1 MNETVPKNIAEAL
14 VVLEKIYDVV
24 RIVDPVHNK
33 VVYAKHEKTA
43 LALDETTCYGFWEND
58 KFCNNCISIRALAQ
72 QETFVKF
79 ETVHDRVYMITASPF
94 QYKKQSHVVEM
105 LSDIT
110 DKSILENIFAHEQ
123 NNFSD
128 VILKFNDAFVKDELT
143 KLFNRRF
150 INERL
155 PVEIA
160 TNDMSVIVACLV
172 MIDIDSF
179 KLINDN
185 YGHIAGDE
193 ILRQF
198 AAILQ
203 DAVRGTKDWVARYG
217 GDEFLIY
224 LHNVDIEQAKK
235 ITERIR
241 QVVEDYNFTTQKMHF
256 KLTASIG
263 VSNLKN
269 KMDMEAWIN
278 DADKKLYVSKAA
290 GGNKVT
296 SALESSRI

>member
-1 MNETVPKNIAEAL
+1 MNEIVPKNIAETL
-14 VVLEKIYDVV
+14 VVLEKIYDIV
-24 RIVDPVHNK
+24 RIVDPVRNK

-43 LALDETTCYGFWEND
+43 LALDETTCYGFWKKD
-58 KFCNNCISIRALAQ
+58 KFCNNCISIRAFAQ

-94 QYKKQSHVVEM
+94 QYKNQSYVVEM

-110 DKSILENIFAHEQ
+110 DKSILENIFAQEQ

-160 TNDMSVIVACLV
+160 TDGMSALAACLV

-185 YGHIAGDE
+185 YGHLAGDE

-198 AAILQ
+198 ATLLK
-203 DAVRGTKDWVARYG
+203 DTVRGSRDWVARYG

-224 LHNVDIEQAKK
+224 LHNVDIEQAGK

-241 QVVEDYNFTTQKMHF
+241 QVVGDYNFTTQKMNF
-256 KLTASIG
+256 KLTGSIG
-263 VSNLKN
+263 VSILKN

-278 DADKKLYVSKAA
+278 DADKNLYVSKAE

-296 SALESSRI
+296 FTSNHNS

>member
-24 RIVDPVHNK
+24 RIVDPVCNK

-43 LALDETTCYGFWEND
+43 IALDETTCYGFWEND

-94 QYKKQSHVVEM
+94 QYKNQSYVVEM

-110 DKSILENIFAHEQ
+110 DKSILENIFAQEQ

-128 VILKFNDAFVKDELT
+128 IILKFNDAFVKDELT

-160 TNDMSVIVACLV
+160 TNDMSALTACLV

-193 ILRQF
+193 ILLQF
-198 AAILQ
+198 ATLLK
-203 DAVRGTKDWVARYG
+203 DTVKGSRDWVARYG

-224 LHNVDIEQAKK
+224 LHNVDIEQAGK

-241 QVVEDYNFTTQKMHF
+241 QVVGDYNFTTQKMNF
-256 KLTASIG
+256 KLTGSIG
-263 VSNLKN
+263 VSILKN

-278 DADKKLYVSKAA
+278 DADKNLYVSKAE

-296 SALESSRI
+296 FTSNHNR

>member
-1 MNETVPKNIAEAL
+1 MNEIVPKNIAETL
-14 VVLEKIYDVV
+14 VVLEKIYDIV
-24 RIVDPVHNK
+24 RIVDPVRNK

-43 LALDETTCYGFWEND
+43 LALDETTCYGFWKKD
-58 KFCNNCISIRALAQ
+58 KFCNNCISIRAFAQ

-94 QYKKQSHVVEM
+94 QYKNQSYVVEM

-110 DKSILENIFAHEQ
+110 DKSILENIFAQEQ

-160 TNDMSVIVACLV
+160 TDGMSALAACLV

-185 YGHIAGDE
+185 YGHLAGDE

-198 AAILQ
+198 ATLLK
-203 DAVRGTKDWVARYG
+203 DTVRGSRDWVARYG

-224 LHNVDIEQAKK
+224 LHNVDIEQAGK

-241 QVVEDYNFTTQKMHF
+241 QVVGDYNFTTQKMNF
-256 KLTASIG
+256 KLTGSIG
-263 VSNLKN
+263 VSILKN

-278 DADKKLYVSKAA
+278 DADKNLYVSKAE

-296 SALESSRI
+296 FTSNHNR

>member
-1 MNETVPKNIAEAL
+1 MNEKIPENIAEAL
-14 VVLEKIYDVV
+14 LVLEKIYDVV
-24 RIVDPVHNK
+24 RIVDPVRNK

-43 LALDETTCYGFWEND
+43 LALDETTCYGFWKKD
-58 KFCNNCISIRALAQ
+58 KFCNNCISIRALAEQ
-72 QETFVKF
+72 DTFVKF
-79 ETVHDRVYMITASPF
+79 ETIHNRVYMITASPF
-94 QYKKQSHVVEM
+94 QYKNQSYVVEM

-110 DKSILENIFAHEQ
+110 DKSILENVFAQEQ

-128 VILKFNDAFVKDELT
+128 VILKFNNAFVKDELT

-160 TNDMSVIVACLV
+160 TNNMSAIPACLV
-172 MIDIDSF
+172 MVDIDSF

-198 AAILQ
+198 SALLN
-203 DAVRGTKDWVARYG
+203 DAVRGSKDWVARYG

-224 LHNVDIEQAKK
+224 LHNTNIEQAQN

-241 QVVEDYNFTTQKMHF
+241 KLVEDFDFATQNMTF
-256 KLTASIG
+256 KLTSSIG
-263 VSNLKN
+263 VSTLKN

-278 DADKKLYVSKAA
+278 ASDKNLYISKAE

-296 SALESSRI
+296 SKFKHSSI

>member
-1 MNETVPKNIAEAL
+1 I
-14 VVLEKIYDVV
+14 
-24 RIVDPVHNK
+24 
-33 VVYAKHEKTA
+33 
-43 LALDETTCYGFWEND
+43 
-58 KFCNNCISIRALAQ
+58 
-72 QETFVKF
+72 
-79 ETVHDRVYMITASPF
+79 
-94 QYKKQSHVVEM
+94 
-105 LSDIT
+105 
-110 DKSILENIFAHEQ
+110 
-123 NNFSD
+123 
-128 VILKFNDAFVKDELT
+128 ILKFNDAFVKDELT

-160 TNDMSVIVACLV
+160 TNDMSALTACLV

-193 ILRQF
+193 ILLQF
-198 AAILQ
+198 ATLLK
-203 DAVRGTKDWVARYG
+203 DTVKGSRDWVARYG

-224 LHNVDIEQAKK
+224 LHNVDIEQAGK

-241 QVVEDYNFTTQKMHF
+241 QVVGDYNFTTQKMNF
-256 KLTASIG
+256 KLTGSIG
-263 VSNLKN
+263 VSILKN

-278 DADKKLYVSKAA
+278 DADKNLYVSKAE

-296 SALESSRI
+296 FTSNHNR

>member
-1 MNETVPKNIAEAL
+1 MNEIVPKNIAEAL
-14 VVLEKIYDVV
+14 FVLEKIYDVV
-24 RIVDPVHNK
+24 RIVDPVRNK

-43 LALDETTCYGFWEND
+43 IALDETTCYGFWKKD
-58 KFCNNCISIRALAQ
+58 KFCNNCISIRAFTQ

-79 ETVHDRVYMITASPF
+79 ETVYDRVYMITASPF
-94 QYKKQSHVVEM
+94 QYKDQSYVVEM

-110 DKSILENIFAHEQ
+110 NKSILENIFAQEQ
-123 NNFSD
+123 NNFSE

-160 TNDMSVIVACLV
+160 TNDMSAITACLV

-185 YGHIAGDE
+185 YGHLAGDE
-193 ILRQF
+193 ILLQF
-198 AAILQ
+198 ATLLK
-203 DAVRGTKDWVARYG
+203 DTVKGSRDWVARYG

-224 LHNVDIEQAKK
+224 LHNVDIEQAGK

-241 QVVEDYNFTTQKMHF
+241 QVVGDYNFTTQKMNF
-256 KLTASIG
+256 KLTGSIG
-263 VSNLKN
+263 VSILKN

-278 DADKKLYVSKAA
+278 DADKNLYVSKAE

-296 SALESSRI
+296 FTLNHSR

>member
-1 MNETVPKNIAEAL
+1 MNEIVPKNIAETL

-24 RIVDPVHNK
+24 RIVDPVRNK
-33 VVYAKHEKTA
+33 VVYAKHEQTA
-43 LALDETTCYGFWEND
+43 LALDEATCYGFWKKD
-58 KFCNNCISIRALAQ
+58 KFCNNCISIRAFAQ

-94 QYKKQSHVVEM
+94 QYKNQSYVVEM

-110 DKSILENIFAHEQ
+110 DKSILENIFAQEQ

-128 VILKFNDAFVKDELT
+128 IILKFNDAFVKDELT

-160 TNDMSVIVACLV
+160 TNDMSALTACLV

-193 ILRQF
+193 ILLQF
-198 AAILQ
+198 ATLLK
-203 DAVRGTKDWVARYG
+203 DTVKGSRDWVARYG

-224 LHNVDIEQAKK
+224 LHNVDIEQAGK

-241 QVVEDYNFTTQKMHF
+241 QVVGDYNFTTQKMNF
-256 KLTASIG
+256 KLTGSIG
-263 VSNLKN
+263 VSILKN

-278 DADKKLYVSKAA
+278 DADKNLYVSKAE

-296 SALESSRI
+296 FTSNHNS

>member
-1 MNETVPKNIAEAL
+1 MNEIVPKNIAEAL
-14 VVLEKIYDVV
+14 FVLEKIYDVV
-24 RIVDPVHNK
+24 RIVDPVRNK

-43 LALDETTCYGFWEND
+43 IALDETTCYGFWKKN
-58 KFCNNCISIRALAQ
+58 KFCNNCISIRAFAQ

-79 ETVHDRVYMITASPF
+79 ETVYDRVYMITASPF
-94 QYKKQSHVVEM
+94 QYKDQSYVVEM

-110 DKSILENIFAHEQ
+110 NKSILENIFAQEQ
-123 NNFSD
+123 NNFSE

-160 TNDMSVIVACLV
+160 TNDMSAITACLV

-185 YGHIAGDE
+185 YGHLAGDE
-193 ILRQF
+193 ILLQF
-198 AAILQ
+198 ATLLK
-203 DAVRGTKDWVARYG
+203 DTVKGSRDWVARYG

-224 LHNVDIEQAKK
+224 LHNVDIEQAGK

-241 QVVEDYNFTTQKMHF
+241 QVVGDYNFTTQKIDF
-256 KLTASIG
+256 KLTGSIG
-263 VSNLKN
+263 VSILNN

-278 DADKKLYVSKAA
+278 DADKNLYVSKAE

-296 SALESSRI
+296 FTLNHSR

>member
-1 MNETVPKNIAEAL
+1 MNKIVPENIAEAL
-14 VVLEKIYDVV
+14 LVLEKIYDVV
-24 RIVDPVHNK
+24 RIVDPVRNK
-33 VVYAKHEKTA
+33 VIYAKHKKTA
-43 LALDETTCYGFWEND
+43 LAFDETTCYGFWKKD
-58 KFCNNCISIRALAQ
+58 KFCNNCISIRALAEQ
-72 QETFVKF
+72 DTFVKF
-79 ETVHDRVYMITASPF
+79 ETVRNRVYMITASPF
-94 QYKKQSHVVEM
+94 QYNSQSYVVEM
-105 LSDIT
+105 FSDIT
-110 DKSILENIFAHEQ
+110 DKSILENVFAQEQ

-160 TNDMSVIVACLV
+160 TDHMSALTACLV

-198 AAILQ
+198 AVLLK
-203 DAVRGTKDWVARYG
+203 DTVRGSKDWVARYG

-224 LHNVDIEQAKK
+224 LHNVDIEQARK
-235 ITERIR
+235 IAERIR
-241 QVVEDYNFTTQKMHF
+241 QVVEDYNFTTQKMNF
-256 KLTASIG
+256 KLTSSIG
-263 VSNLKN
+263 ICTLKN
-269 KMDMEAWIN
+269 KMDMESWIN
-278 DADKKLYVSKAA
+278 AADKNLYVSKGE
-290 GGNKVT
+290 GGNKVIST
-296 SALESSRI
+296 LEHGSF